1 MTTENKLD
9 NQTSTNEAR
18 IVYVAE
24 ADRTPVELSQ
34 LVDPINLTRNHVY
47 ALCAGKP
54 VQVDYIQTEI
64 GVSSQQITSALHAN
78 IGEENR
84 WYTKI
89 PPHKVRDLINNGR
102 YDQSLIRSGDR
113 CSYYRPYGTS
123 FIVLRAN
130 RGIDWVSLDVFPSET
145 FFENRGQAIL
155 SDLIT
160 QTIAKRVTTLS
171 RSVGFQVP
179 FDPKSIVDETIDGV
193 MKPFKTTLPEK
204 VVNSLH
210 TKALDMLTSEV
221 PTLIP
226 SIGKTGFHI
235 IQTGTI
241 CWAISSS
248 GDKNLADITISA
260 VRSEA
265 RNIA

>member
-89 PPHKVRDLINNGR
+89 PPHKVRGLINNGR

-123 FIVLRAN
+123 LFVLRAN
-130 RGIDWVSLDVFPSET
+130 MGIDWVSLDVFPSKT
-145 FFENRGQAIL
+145 FFEDRGRAIL
-155 SDLIT
+155 SDLVAET
-160 QTIAKRVTTLS
+160 VAKRATTLS

-179 FDPKSIVDETIDGV
+179 FDPKSIVDETIDGIT
-193 MKPFKTTLPEK
+193 KPFKTTLPEK
-204 VVNSLH
+204 VVNYMH
-210 TKALDMLTSEV
+210 TKALDMLTSGV
-221 PTLIP
+221 PALIP
-226 SIGKTGFHI
+226 WIEKTRLNFFR
-235 IQTGTI
+235 TGTI
-241 CWAISSS
+241 CWAINSN
-248 GDKNLADITISA
+248 GNENPADVTISA

-265 RNIA
+265 RKIA